1 MNEMRKACRTCP
13 WKKGTTSPGL
23 IGGSEPTVYIGQVSG
38 PFYFPCHSSKGYA
51 GKKTN
56 LESSDTKQCAG
67 ANIFRANIDVAKL
80 MPKGIEQLS
89 QDLENIYNTR
99 EEFLAHYYNVSEEV
113 IKTIFT
119 ERLYQ
124 ELLIKEMSDTKVKKV
139 NLKK

>member
-1 MNEMRKACRTCP
+1 MKKPCRTCP

-23 IGGSEPTVYIGQVSG
+23 IGGSEPTTYISQASL
-38 PFYFPCHSSKGYA
+38 PFFLPCHSSKGYA
-51 GKKTN
+51 GKETN

-80 MPKGIEQLS
+80 MPKGIEQLP

-124 ELLIKEMSDTKVKKV
+124 ELLIKEMRDANVKKV